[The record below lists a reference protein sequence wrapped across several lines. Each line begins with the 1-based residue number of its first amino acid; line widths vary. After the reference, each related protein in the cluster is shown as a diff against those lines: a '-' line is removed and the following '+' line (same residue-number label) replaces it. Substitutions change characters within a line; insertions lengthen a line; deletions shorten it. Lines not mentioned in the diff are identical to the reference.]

1 LGSTGNQQP
10 MSQMMDR
17 IVRSLLDCLFCGN
30 SSWTGSILQFSSYGI
45 ANGRGK
51 KSRLH
56 YSRMKFSFKFY
67 LLYLYVSGTRS
78 HLHRQ
83 GRNVKPVAPRILH
96 GTPHTIGDSLSWIS
110 KSASYFARA
119 SITVLNTITMRC
131 GKYIV
136 YAFAG

>member
-1 LGSTGNQQP
+1 

-30 SSWTGSILQFSSYGI
+30 SSWTGSILQFSSNGI

-78 HLHRQ
+78 HLHRE
-83 GRNVKPVAPRILH
+83 GRNVSSLLLEFCMAHRTLLVIPLAGSQGQPLILLVPQSLFS
-96 GTPHTIGDSLSWIS
+96 TPSQCVV
-110 KSASYFARA
+110 A
-119 SITVLNTITMRC
+119 SISFMHLLVSSFFGI
-131 GKYIV
+131 
-136 YAFAG
+136 